1 MRLVGEEVQLRGDTI
16 VDSNPVAIAA
26 SSKESLSQMMDATL
40 AIAASSKDTR
50 QRYVN
55 AFFDVVRAEQG
66 TLLPEG
72 TRVRI
77 LENDSIGNSRVV
89 RLEILEGELV
99 GHSVW
104 THQFF
109 IP

>member
-1 MRLVGEEVQLRGDTI
+1 MRPVGEEVQLRGDTI
-16 VDSNPVAIAA
+16 SGSNPVAIAA
-26 SSKESLSQMMDATL
+26 SSKESLSRMMDT
-40 AIAASSKDTR
+40 TR
-50 QRYVN
+50 QRNVN

-89 RLEILEGELV
+89 RLEILEGELT
-99 GHSVW
+99 GHEVW